1 MTEMH
6 WWGSVTIADLELQ
19 ARAGTIAGSHSMPE
33 AWAVTTADSKRE
45 VWAGTIADWKLAAEA
60 RLQPK
65 MKLARILPVVR
76 TRGNSSKGLAGDVH
90 RRDVRPALIWRG
102 RARSRRRRHV
112 DRCEWSRL
120 CRRSLRSGRGCDGGP
135 GVRGRRS
142 CRRGSGS
149 DHIGWCGCDHRSELW
164 HLLRRRL
171 KTRAASAM
179 PMLHSR
185 QRRRRQ
191 RRNVLQARAAYRNVY
206 RTGP

>member
-1 MTEMH
+1 MVCDH
-6 WWGSVTIADLELQ
+6 
-19 ARAGTIAGSHSMPE
+19 P
-33 AWAVTTADSKRE
+33 DSKRE
-45 VWAGTIADWKLAAEA
+45 VWAGATAGLRSKQVAWAATTADWKLAAEA
-60 RLQPK
+60 RLQ
-65 MKLARILPVVR
+65 LENETGENAACC
-76 TRGNSSKGLAGDVH
+76 SDAGAFVEGAGRDVH
-90 RRDVRPALIWRG
+90 RRDVRPALIWRR

-112 DRCEWSRL
+112 HRCEWSRL
-120 CRRSLRSGRGCDGGP
+120 CWGNLRSGRGCDGGP

-164 HLLRRRL
+164 NLLRRRL